1 MDTLLSKLT
10 VLSGGRYP
18 EFDQRESG
26 ITHTDFE
33 NECFFYNK
41 IKKADV
47 EGIKLAMEKFFA
59 NGIVAGHLSDDSLR
73 QVKYWAVCCVT
84 LATRAA
90 ILGGL
95 DEMVAY
101 NLSDYCIMQIDQFRS
116 AEEIS
121 AFLSAKVI
129 ELTEL
134 VRYNSHK
141 NCSVEVRRCIRYI
154 DEHLHEQIE
163 LNTLARMVNLESG
176 YLSKCFKKQTGHS
189 LKSYILF
196 RKIQTAKELLDAGF
210 DGKTIAFDLGFCSQS
225 YFIALFRKYYGITP
239 LQYVHSQINQL

>member
-41 IKKADV
+41 IKKGDL
-47 EGIKLAMEKFFA
+47 EGIKLALEQFFA
-59 NGIVAGHLSDDSLR
+59 SGVVTGQLSNDSLR

-101 NLSDYCIMQIDQFRS
+101 NLSDHCIMQIDQFRS
-116 AEEIS
+116 SEEIS
-121 AFLSAKVI
+121 AFLTAKVI
-129 ELTEL
+129 ELTEF
-134 VRYNSHK
+134 VRYKSHK
-141 NCSVEVRRCIRYI
+141 NCSVEVRKCIKYI
-154 DEHLHEQIE
+154 DEHLHEQIC

-176 YLSKCFKKQTGHS
+176 YLSKCFKRQTGYS
-189 LKSYILF
+189 LKSYIIF
-196 RKIQTAKELLDAGF
+196 RKIQTAKELLDAGY

-225 YFIALFRKYYGITP
+225 YFINLFRKYNGITP
-239 LQYVHSQINQL
+239 LQYVHSRTNLI